1 MHGESLI
8 IAGLVK
14 IFRPIMDP
22 EFLFYSS
29 ELIVLLSV
37 SPINKGGGG
46 NLTLGW
52 SGSEATRI

>member
-46 NLTLGW
+46 NLTLG
-52 SGSEATRI
+52 